1 MRIAHDGTSVSCV
14 TAFVSKNSLMEL
26 VSGVYNGE
34 YRIEDFSKWDAEKFT
49 LAAVAIQRHLAKQQP
64 DDG

>member
-1 MRIAHDGTSVSCV
+1 
-14 TAFVSKNSLMEL
+14 MEL